1 MVILG
6 IAAGENRGSLRSQ
19 EFPRL
24 GPDTANWRLA
34 TGNWQVT
41 SDNWQG
47 WQVYPPCT
55 ARPTPTPTLGSAA
68 NGSESLSQSLRGSA
82 RVICP
87 DNRRPGKVPPWRW
100 TVPSLAVSG
109 TCTQQ
114 HPIPEITREGLCVQ
128 STTTRIGYT
137 GYTGSYVPVILYI
150 CTHLSLYT
158 PSHPMSKIPRNF
170 KLLEELEKGEKGL
183 GPDACSYG
191 LADQNDITMSTWN
204 ATILGPPNSNHENR
218 IYSLQL
224 FCGPNYPD
232 QPPSVKFISKINLP
246 CVDNNG
252 IVNPSAFK
260 TLNNWQSNYSLE
272 ILLLDLRKLM
282 ADPANKKLPQPKEG
296 DSY

>member
-1 MVILG
+1 MFKKRREKCWIISAESEKLGDAIGQWRCSLNWWGPRDPHPQMVILG

-128 STTTRIGYT
+128 PTTTRIGYT
-137 GYTGSYVPVILYI
+137 GYTRSYVPVILYI

-158 PSHPMSKIPRNF
+158 PSHPCQRYLVILNYWKNSK
-170 KLLEELEKGEKGL
+170 K
-183 GPDACSYG
+183 
-191 LADQNDITMSTWN
+191 
-204 ATILGPPNSNHENR
+204 
-218 IYSLQL
+218 
-224 FCGPNYPD
+224 
-232 QPPSVKFISKINLP
+232 VKK
-246 CVDNNG
+246 V
-252 IVNPSAFK
+252 
-260 TLNNWQSNYSLE
+260 
-272 ILLLDLRKLM
+272 
-282 ADPANKKLPQPKEG
+282 
-296 DSY
+296 